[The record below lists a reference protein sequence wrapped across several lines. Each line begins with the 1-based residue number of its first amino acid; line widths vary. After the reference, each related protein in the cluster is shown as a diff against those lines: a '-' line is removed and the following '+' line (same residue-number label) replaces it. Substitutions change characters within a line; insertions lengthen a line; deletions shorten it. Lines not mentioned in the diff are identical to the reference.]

1 MAHIETLLPNFKTLF
16 SEWSKVNKS
25 KKKKKKMNFYKKKY
39 IIIYKYLINNIKTK
53 IYIYR

>member
-25 KKKKKKMNFYKKKY
+25 KKKNK
-39 IIIYKYLINNIKTK
+39 K
-53 IYIYR
+53 IYHYI